1 MANMPVLVPIHN
13 YTLVR
18 YYFVNVYCNEGYN
31 KGLHLSKSENNK
43 TKKIKGAF
51 LMILTVADINITV
64 IKFINC
70 ILQQNISNVFTDAIK
85 KWMKWF
91 I

>member
-1 MANMPVLVPIHN
+1 
-13 YTLVR
+13 
-18 YYFVNVYCNEGYN
+18 
-31 KGLHLSKSENNK
+31 
-43 TKKIKGAF
+43 
-51 LMILTVADINITV
+51 MILTVADINITV